1 MGGGIDVSHYI
12 RFDALNLIME
22 ECTEAVRQSSRV
34 SVVWKYWVT
43 IYFIHVTRVCHQYI
57 ISIQVMHTLIQ

>member
-1 MGGGIDVSHYI
+1 MVTGWNTTSLGPVYLSSVGGVYRCIYHYI

-34 SVVWKYWVT
+34 SVVWKY
-43 IYFIHVTRVCHQYI
+43 
-57 ISIQVMHTLIQ
+57 